1 MNTIRGTTM
10 PYIKTTGLALLAV
23 LLAGCSND
31 ALRRVDAFAQTP
43 APIATSQGAAL
54 AALAAAP
61 VCCASLRE
69 LPYTPI
75 GPDFSA
81 SVQIDRHAPAFQF
94 DSGKS
99 FFRAFALPHN
109 SRSFE
114 IRLYS
119 QAGDTVLAPNAM
131 LLDSQFRVTR
141 LLGADD
147 FTYVPAQ
154 GLKGDSLDAR
164 LRIDRLYLDNPG
176 NESYLI
182 LYTSDAQLAGNT
194 LMEHPAKA
202 YAKARGTQPPNIPDP
217 VALHV
222 PEGVIKMVLIEDGSA
237 GQQANSYVPP
247 RSIGREMG
255 NELPSVPAPAVL
267 PETQAYYRQAIDAAL
282 ASKDLERALRL
293 ADEAAR
299 VGDPSAKA
307 YLLERI
313 QIK

>member
-1 MNTIRGTTM
+1 M
-10 PYIKTTGLALLAV
+10 PYIKTTGFALLGL
-23 LLAGCSND
+23 LLAGCSHD
-31 ALRRVDAFAQTP
+31 ALRRVDALARTP
-43 APIATSQGAAL
+43 APIATSQSSAL

-61 VCCASLRE
+61 LCCNSLGE

-81 SVQIDRHAPAFQF
+81 SVQIDRHAPAFAF
-94 DSGKS
+94 ASGKS
-99 FFRAFALPHN
+99 FFRAFALPLN

-119 QAGDTVLAPNAM
+119 QAGDTVLAPNVM

-147 FTYVPAQ
+147 FDYVAAQ

-164 LRIDRLYLDNPG
+164 LRVDRLYLDNPG

-182 LYTSDAQLAGNT
+182 LYTSDAQMAGAT
-194 LMEHPAKA
+194 VMQHPAKA
-202 YAKARGTQPPNIPDP
+202 YAKARGNQTPNIPDP
-217 VALHV
+217 VAQHA
-222 PEGVIKMVLIEDGSA
+222 PEGIIKLVLIEDQA
-237 GQQANSYVPP
+237 GGQLANSYVPP
-247 RSIGREMG
+247 RSIGKEMG
-255 NELPSVPAPAVL
+255 NSLPSVPAPVVL

-282 ASKDLERALRL
+282 ASQDLERALRL

-299 VGDPSAKA
+299 VGDASVKA

>member
-1 MNTIRGTTM
+1 M
-10 PYIKTTGLALLAV
+10 PYIKTTGFALLGL

-31 ALRRVDAFAQTP
+31 ALRRVDALAQTP
-43 APIATSQGAAL
+43 APIATSQSSAL

-61 VCCASLRE
+61 LCCSSLRE

-75 GPDFSA
+75 GPDFSG
-81 SVQIDRHAPAFQF
+81 SVQIDRHAPAFAF

-99 FFRAFALPHN
+99 FLRAFALPHN

-119 QAGDTVLAPNAM
+119 QAGETVLAPNVM

-147 FTYVPAQ
+147 FAYVPAQ

-176 NESYLI
+176 NETYLI
-182 LYTSDAQLAGNT
+182 LYTSDAQMAGAT
-194 LMEHPAKA
+194 VMEHPAKA
-202 YAKARGTQPPNIPDP
+202 YAEARGNQPPNIPDP
-217 VALHV
+217 VAKHG
-222 PEGVIKMVLIEDGSA
+222 PEGIIKMVLIEDGGAS
-237 GQQANSYVPP
+237 QQANSYVPP
-247 RSIGREMG
+247 RSTGREMG
-255 NELPSVPAPAVL
+255 NNLPSVPAPAVL

-299 VGDPSAKA
+299 VGDDSAKA

>member
-1 MNTIRGTTM
+1 M
-10 PYIKTTGLALLAV
+10 PYIRTTGLALLGL
-23 LLAGCSND
+23 LLAGCSTD
-31 ALRRVDAFAQTP
+31 ALRRVDALAQTP
-43 APIATSQGAAL
+43 APLATSQSSAL

-61 VCCASLRE
+61 LCCTSLRE
-69 LPYTPI
+69 LPYRPI
-75 GPDFSA
+75 GPDFSG
-81 SVQIDRHAPAFQF
+81 SVRIDRAAPAFHF

-99 FFRAFALPHN
+99 FFRAFALPQN

-119 QAGDTVLAPNAM
+119 QAGETVLAPNAM

-141 LLGADD
+141 LLGAED
-147 FTYVPAQ
+147 FSYVPAQ

-164 LRIDRLYLDNPG
+164 LRVDRLYLDNPG
-176 NESYLI
+176 NESYLV
-182 LYTSDAQLAGNT
+182 LYTSAVQLAGQT

-217 VALHV
+217 VAKHV
-222 PEGVIKMVLIEDGSA
+222 PEGVIKLVLIEDGSG
-237 GQQANSYVPP
+237 GQQANSYAPP

-282 ASKDLERALRL
+282 ASQDLERALRL

-299 VGDPSAKA
+299 VGDPTAKQ